1 MSKLSRR
8 RKKQI
13 LQDSGDD
20 FKEDVSSQDNYT
32 NKTSEV
38 NVYKDMINHTYV

>member
-20 FKEDVSSQDNYT
+20 FKEDASSQDSYT

-38 NVYKDMINHTYV
+38 NIIRI